1 VKVNDKINRMMLWIK
16 PSTIASPCLLF
27 IFLMLY
33 AGVADGQSAAV
44 ESGEEAAKKHFKV
57 GAILYNDEDYTGA
70 LVEFRASYA
79 AKKNPKVCRY
89 AALFL
94 QALNRYA
101 EAEKELKNCL
111 EECADKVT
119 PEVKK
124 EIDTLLA
131 QLAEVIGSVD
141 VKCAV
146 EGAEV
151 LFNGKSVGTTP
162 LPKVVR
168 LDLGHYKMQVRK
180 EGYEDYEADFDL
192 PGGETVTM
200 NIELKMKPK
209 SLEQKAPI
217 SPQEEKASETEDK
230 NALAEAILLAEKI
243 KMEKLEKEKLEKEKL
258 EKIKKEKEK
267 ALKKNPYKMAGQGLL
282 NIGVFL
288 LSTGTVTTVLAY
300 EMKKDYYKYGKAESK
315 DLNAKFSSIAVSS
328 YTIGG
333 TMVVLGIVIY
343 ALNPKYKKKIEKRYN
358 EMGIAAAMDSSGA
371 ALIFSGRW

>member
-1 VKVNDKINRMMLWIK
+1 MKVNDKINRMMLWIK

-89 AALFL
+89 AALSL

-151 LFNGKSVGTTP
+151 FFNGKSVGTTP

-209 SLEQKAPI
+209 SPEQKAPI
-217 SPQEEKASETEDK
+217 SPQEEKASGTKDK
-230 NALAEAILLAEKI
+230 NAVAEAMLLAEKE
-243 KMEKLEKEKLEKEKL
+243 KMEKEKL
-258 EKIKKEKEK
+258 EKIIKEKEK

-282 NIGVFL
+282 TIGVIL
-288 LSTGTVTTVLAY
+288 LSTGAGLTVGAY
-300 EMKKDYYKYGKAESK
+300 ETKKSYYDTSKRGRDELK
-315 DLNAKFSSIAVSS
+315 DLNSMFSSIAVSS

-358 EMGIAAAMDSSGA
+358 EMGIAAAMDGSGA
-371 ALIFSGRW
+371 ALSFSGRW